1 MANLSGVTK
10 YFPTPSE
17 GYSSTLSSTIV
28 SGATVVPVASAS
40 QYDNGDVVVLI
51 VDPKTSDEAVF
62 TGTKTSLPDRFI
74 DCVWTEGNV
83 GVGHASGA
91 VIADYVTATHLAM
104 VTEGLL
110 KSHNQDSTLK
120 AGKIDWSTDPLWIP
134 FDASPSGFSSISTS
148 ALYFKKIGSTVH
160 IYATF
165 SGTSNGILINFNL
178 PYPTIYVVDFPCRI
192 TNNGVVKDNPGLI
205 EIAGQGAAVYASF
218 SGAGFTATG
227 TKTLHP
233 ITFTYLT
240 DV

>member
-40 QYDNGDVVVLI
+40 QYDDGDVVVLI

-104 VTEGLL
+104 VTEGLS
-110 KSHNQDSTLK
+110 KSHNQDGSLKTL
-120 AGKIDWSTDPLWIP
+120 WTQYVPVN
-134 FDASPSGFSSISTS
+134 SGFSSTSTNVGRYS
-148 ALYFKKIGSTVH
+148 RVGSIASVYLTVV
-160 IYATF
+160 
-165 SGTSNGILINFNL
+165 GTSNSGYIGLEL
-178 PYPTIYVVDFPCRI
+178 PYPPKSTAFIPARVLSG
-192 TNNGVVKDNPGLI
+192 GVIPDSPGMI
-205 EIAGQGAAVYASF
+205 EIVAGSTAAVVYRSF
-218 SGAGFTATG
+218 SGG
-227 TKTLHP
+227 TFVASGAKALHP
-233 ITFTYLT
+233 INFTYEI
-240 DV
+240 DE